1 MKFENITLKTVPTEK
16 LIAFFAVE
24 LPENEALDIPKL
36 AIYEDKFW
44 LDVDCCFNYLETHF
58 VALGKFV
65 KMIEFDCRIKKFND
79 QGGYSIRTD
88 QADFVKQISLDDY
101 LKLAHDVKFT
111 EFVRFNYN
119 PRIVDN
125 QSMFM
130 KHLKRLKP

>member
-1 MKFENITLKTVPTEK
+1 MKFENITLKTVTEEK
-16 LIAFFAVE
+16 LIEFFAVE
-24 LPENEALDIPKL
+24 LPEHEALHIPKL

-44 LDVDCCFNYLETHF
+44 LDVDCCFNYLETHH
-58 VALGKFV
+58 VDGKLTKV
-65 KMIEFDCRIKKFND
+65 IEFDCRIRKYND
-79 QGGYSIRTD
+79 QGGYSIRMD